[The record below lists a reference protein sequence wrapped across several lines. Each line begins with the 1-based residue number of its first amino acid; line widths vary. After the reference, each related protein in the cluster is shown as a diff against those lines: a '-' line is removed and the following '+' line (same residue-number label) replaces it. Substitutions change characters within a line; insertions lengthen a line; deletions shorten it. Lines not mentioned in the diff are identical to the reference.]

1 MRADRTMS
9 VGRAWRVERTLCVVG
24 VLMVFGCGGSGED
37 AEADAPAAAETSAA
51 ANPADELPQGV
62 WRLVTI
68 DMADGEDVVPG
79 PERVPFVVFSDEATP
94 TGSRWL
100 SGSGG
105 CTEFTG
111 AYDAGRTGRFATAG
125 RMVIS
130 AGVCSEP
137 ELQLA
142 NLFMIGLESATG
154 YEVDGDALALDFG
167 GGTLRL
173 TREP

>member
-1 MRADRTMS
+1 MQADRTKS
-9 VGRAWRVERTLCVVG
+9 VGRALCLMV
-24 VLMVFGCGGSGED
+24 VLMVSACGGSGD
-37 AEADAPAAAETSAA
+37 AEVDAPAATEAPAA

-68 DMADGEDVVPG
+68 DMADGEDVMPG
-79 PERVPFVVFSDEATP
+79 AERVPFIVFSEEATP

-137 ELQLA
+137 ELQFA
-142 NLFMIGLESATG
+142 NLFMIGLESATS
-154 YEVDGDALALDFG
+154 YEVDGDSLALDFG

-173 TREP
+173 TRGP